1 MTSTTPPTAA
11 SLSAP
16 QPVPYPFNE
25 GDGLALHEA
34 YADARGGAGMIRVQL
49 PHGGPAWLATR
60 YEDARFVLGDLR
72 FSRAMAVGDAEEP
85 RYNPA
90 VTQPSILSMD
100 PPDHT
105 RLRTLVSRAFTRHQ
119 VEGLRPW
126 VRQLTSDLLDAMLA
140 SGSRADLVDSFALPL
155 PVAVICELL
164 GVPAEDR
171 PKFRAWSDALL
182 STSRLSEEEMRG
194 NQEQL
199 TAYISQYVAERR
211 ARPQDDLI
219 SGLIEARDAKDR
231 LSEQEMVSLCLAILV
246 AGHETTASQ
255 IPNMV
260 WVLLEQHDEWQRLV
274 GDPELVPG
282 AVEELMRYIP
292 LASGGFFPR
301 YAHEDIEVGGVLVR
315 RGEPVLVSLGAANR
329 DPERFEDPDVLR
341 FDRPA
346 NQHLGFGHGVHHCLG
361 AQLARMEL
369 QEALRALVT
378 KVPQLRV
385 TGDAVWKRQMLV
397 RAPRS
402 LPVGW

>member
-1 MTSTTPPTAA
+1 LTSTTPPTSD
-11 SLSAP
+11 SLSVP

-25 GDGLALHEA
+25 GGGLGLHEA
-34 YADARGGAGMIRVQL
+34 YTEAREGAGMIRVQL

-72 FSRAMAVGDAEEP
+72 FSRAMAVDNTEEP

-90 VTQPSILSMD
+90 MSRPSILSMD

-126 VRQLTSDLLDAMLA
+126 VRQLTSDLLDEMVA
-140 SGSRADLVDSFALPL
+140 SGSTADLVDSFALPL

-171 PKFRAWSDALL
+171 PKFRVWSDALL
-182 STSRLSEEEMRG
+182 STTRLSEEEMRG

-199 TAYISQYVAERR
+199 IAYISQYVAERR
-211 ARPQDDLI
+211 ADPRDDLI

-231 LSEQEMVSLCLAILV
+231 LSEEEMVSLCLAILV

-274 GDPELVPG
+274 DDPELVPS

-292 LASGGFFPR
+292 FASGGFFPR
-301 YAHEDIEVGGVLVR
+301 YAKEDIEVGGVLVR
-315 RGEPVLVSLGAANR
+315 KGEPVLVSLGAANR
-329 DPERFEDPDVLR
+329 DPAKFEDPEVIR

-378 KVPQLRV
+378 KVPRLRV
-385 TGDAVWKRQMLV
+385 AGDAVWKQQMLV
-397 RAPRS
+397 RAPLS

>member
-1 MTSTTPPTAA
+1 MTSITPPTSA
-11 SLSAP
+11 SVSVP
-16 QPVPYPFNE
+16 EPVPYPFNE
-25 GDGLALHEA
+25 GAGLHLHEA
-34 YADARGGAGMIRVQL
+34 YADAREGAGMIRVQL

-72 FSRAMAVGDAEEP
+72 FSRAMAVENEGEP

-90 VTQPSILSMD
+90 VSRPNILSMD

-126 VRQLTSDLLDAMLA
+126 VRGLTGDLLDEMIAA
-140 SGSRADLVDSFALPL
+140 GSPADLVDAFALPL
-155 PVAVICELL
+155 PVAVICEML

-171 PKFRAWSDALL
+171 PKFRVWSDALM
-182 STSRLSEEEMRG
+182 STDRLSSEELLE
-194 NQEQL
+194 NQQQL
-199 TAYISQYVAERR
+199 TAYLAAYIAQRR
-211 ARPQDDLI
+211 AEPRDDLI

-231 LSEQEMVSLCLAILV
+231 LSEEEMTNLCLAILV

-260 WVLLEQHDEWQRLV
+260 WTLLEQRDEWQRLV
-274 GDPELVPG
+274 DDPDLVPS
-282 AVEELMRYIP
+282 AVEELMRFIP

-301 YAHEDIEVGGVLVR
+301 YAAEDIEVGGVLVR
-315 RGEPVLVSLGAANR
+315 RGEPVLVSLGSANR
-329 DPERFEDPDVLR
+329 DPAKFEDPDTLR

-378 KVPQLRV
+378 KVPQLRIA
-385 TGDAVWKRQMLV
+385 GEPEWKSKMLV
-397 RAPRS
+397 RGPRS